1 MINTYTAPAQLIV
14 NYPKQLPDS
23 LQQTIQQ
30 FEHEAKMALAVKLF
44 ELKRISSGVAAQLV
58 GIDRVTFL
66 LELHHYQVA
75 IHDLTDD
82 ELLADVENA

>member
-1 MINTYTAPAQLIV
+1 MNTIVSAKLVV

-23 LQQTIQQ
+23 LQQSIEQ

-44 ELKRISSGVAAQLV
+44 ELKRISSGTAAQLA

-66 LELHHYQVA
+66 LELHRYQVV
-75 IHDLTDD
+75 IHDLSND
-82 ELLADVENA
+82 ELIVDIENA

>member
-1 MINTYTAPAQLIV
+1 MQVIPQTQLII

-23 LQQTIQQ
+23 LQQSNEQ

-44 ELKRISSGVAAQLV
+44 DTKKVSSGIAAHTS

-66 LELHHYQVA
+66 LELHRYQVA
-75 IHDLTDD
+75 IHDLSDD
-82 ELLADVENA
+82 ELTKDLENA

>member
-1 MINTYTAPAQLIV
+1 MDACLVSEKLVI

-23 LQQTIQQ
+23 LQQSIEQ

-44 ELKRISSGVAAQLV
+44 ELKRISSGIAAQLV
-58 GIDRVTFL
+58 GIDRTTFL

-75 IHDLTDD
+75 IHDLTTE
-82 ELLADVENA
+82 ELIIDLENA